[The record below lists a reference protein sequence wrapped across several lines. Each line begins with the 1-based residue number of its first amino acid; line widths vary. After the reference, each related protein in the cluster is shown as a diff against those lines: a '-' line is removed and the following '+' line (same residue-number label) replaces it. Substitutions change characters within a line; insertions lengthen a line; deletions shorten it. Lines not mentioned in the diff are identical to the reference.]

1 MYIPFSQEQREQARQ
16 TDLAAFLHSQGET
29 LRRSGSEQ
37 EWRDGSQKVTIR
49 GNLWF
54 HQYDRVGGDAVD
66 FVRRFYHRTYPEAM
80 EFLLGSSGGQRIL
93 SPPVPKEAVPFVLP
107 PRSDTMRRVYG
118 YLLRHRRIDREVLEA
133 FVQRG
138 MIYESSDYHN
148 AVFVGV
154 DPQGQPKHAHKRGTG
169 SERTYKG
176 NVPGSQPEYSF
187 HWMGTSS
194 RPCWTCFP
202 MTTRQSGLLE
212 RPLMT
217 PDELKAMPRGQF
229 VVMKTGCR
237 PMRVRLKL
245 FFHWGIQFGEPYA
258 VPEQGSRRVAY
269 ASKSELVEAICGKYP
284 PPPTQMQQERVG
296 CEDLPWAR
304 AVVDKRPG
312 APERRPLRTAPSK
325 EN

>member
-138 MIYESSDYHN
+138 MIYE
-148 AVFVGV
+148 
-154 DPQGQPKHAHKRGTG
+154 
-169 SERTYKG
+169 
-176 NVPGSQPEYSF
+176 
-187 HWMGTSS
+187 
-194 RPCWTCFP
+194 
-202 MTTRQSGLLE
+202 
-212 RPLMT
+212 
-217 PDELKAMPRGQF
+217 
-229 VVMKTGCR
+229 
-237 PMRVRLKL
+237 
-245 FFHWGIQFGEPYA
+245 
-258 VPEQGSRRVAY
+258 
-269 ASKSELVEAICGKYP
+269 
-284 PPPTQMQQERVG
+284 
-296 CEDLPWAR
+296 
-304 AVVDKRPG
+304 
-312 APERRPLRTAPSK
+312 
-325 EN
+325 

>member
-1 MYIPFSQEQREQARQ
+1 
-16 TDLAAFLHSQGET
+16 
-29 LRRSGSEQ
+29 
-37 EWRDGSQKVTIR
+37 
-49 GNLWF
+49 
-54 HQYDRVGGDAVD
+54 
-66 FVRRFYHRTYPEAM
+66 
-80 EFLLGSSGGQRIL
+80 
-93 SPPVPKEAVPFVLP
+93 
-107 PRSDTMRRVYG
+107 MR
-118 YLLRHRRIDREVLEA
+118 
-133 FVQRG
+133 RG

-169 SERTYKG
+169 SESTYKG

-217 PDELKAMPRGQF
+217 PDELKAMPPGS
-229 VVMKTGCR
+229 VCGDETGRR

-245 FFHWGIQFGEPYA
+245 FFHWGIQFGSLMPFR
-258 VPEQGSRRVAY
+258 SRAAEGWPMPVSRSWWKPFA
-269 ASKSELVEAICGKYP
+269 ANTHLLLRKCKE
-284 PPPTQMQQERVG
+284 ERVG